1 MGKKLLSKLKIE
13 NVKRG
18 TAKRILALFSA
29 ITVFVTTYSLILP
42 ALTIDD
48 ETAEKEPGFDV
59 VQTEENG
66 TFVLRDSLQQEAAE
80 KISRFSICSDLS
92 VGAVLTDG
100 SFDEGVK
107 MGVEAVD
114 NEDIINAAVDATDRF
129 DREPVKVRAVK
140 ISFKDENDEE
150 YSPEAPLD
158 LTLSGKGITDATNP
172 VIVRVDKDGKAEEV
186 EPKDFGEL
194 LYLKDESSPV
204 YAVVETKEITRRTLT
219 AEGSDYKISVEYG
232 EDAKI
237 PNSAELRATE
247 LKQGSTVYSSF
258 LNQAKEEIPDDRIVS
273 DARFFDVSILND
285 GEEIEPESEVSVK
298 ITYNDSLELKNDSE
312 VLAVHFTDKGT
323 DINEDVTTKDTKD
336 GGSEVSFKQDS
347 FSTCGTL
354 VTNTSQLQ
362 AGKSYVLVAE
372 KNGKYY
378 AVSNTITGNY
388 SWNRQ
393 STCPQYEVSLDI
405 NGTTVAINNMNKLRN
420 NNILWK
426 YSVSNNSAVLQNV
439 DNNRYMALNA
449 NNTMTT
455 TDSAYMTLENAGNGK
470 ITIRRGTSNYRL
482 YLPSNNTNFQI
493 SNSNSTPLY
502 FIEYDTS
509 KGLEYQIRFHY
520 VDGDGNEISPTVER
534 FMEYSQTAV
543 DLHGSS
549 YAKDVPGYEYM
560 ESRYGVFQGDRV
572 RYVQNETTG
581 SGSNQAIIINLKND
595 AMYQTDQGNTPL
607 SSTVYIDTNTSGSFY
622 TNITD
627 RINLSNRPDHK
638 IDIYMVYNEEG
649 APDPNEIIRQKESTE
664 LPQDEFPLG
673 APDHT
678 KKLVPNYTDGAW
690 DGTYTLYLDVTGKA
704 ASVEKGNKADII
716 LVYDTSNSMSGE
728 AGNGKYRYQ
737 IAYNVVKD
745 MAKSLFKYNKAE
757 ETEPGET
764 EPGETEPGE
773 TEPTVRI
780 GVVSYASTA
789 KREFGY
795 VDNLT
800 DFDNGFAFANEYSTY
815 IKGTFGGT
823 NWEDGLQM
831 ARALYDEQ
839 HRPDAEQYIIFVSDG
854 EPTCRVT
861 RGDYY
866 QNRDLV
872 EYNMTNNNTVANPFT
887 DTTNKDSN
895 GEYKQYYA
903 RGYSALI
910 DGGYYYTGVEHCYSN
925 AKDDARSFVDA
936 GATLYSVGI
945 FNDDDSLWQ
954 MNTLANYAYT
964 GYEYQDVENDN
975 YKYASSVDVLH
986 DVFADIVH
994 QITMDFRYG
1003 NVEIKDIMTAVTL
1016 TTGELNGHATD
1027 FKYYKNPAGGNLT
1040 EWADAPAAS
1049 YNSETRTVDWNLDE
1063 IGMLDENVTYTV
1075 GFTVWPDQDTY
1086 DAILVLNDMIDEMIA
1101 EGKPPAKVDAYAEQ
1115 HYPDIYPLLSKD
1127 DNNHYIVQSNAE
1139 AELSYERM
1147 VVENGEPRSL
1157 GREKAGYSYP
1167 NMETTTYNMSVSKIW
1182 NDNLYD
1188 DNRFKS
1194 VIFNIYEDY
1203 DETPGAVN
1211 EPYATVTLD
1220 ASDRDPNDPYRWT
1233 ETIEISPGIIKTE
1246 VNGTEPIN
1254 PGHRY
1259 RVFEV
1264 GYIDKSDVFH
1274 DISNP
1279 DDYDDYRYEFVSEE
1293 VTPMLYDGHMKFLN
1307 DANDDGGLSGTN
1319 NLRGG
1324 INLYK
1329 KVLDSNGNP
1338 IYTNE
1343 DYEFIFN
1350 VSVPDKYIIGQD
1362 NQGNP
1367 IYDSNA
1373 YPLWYTVY
1381 TDVNHDGKY
1390 NGPGDTNGPM
1400 VGMPDLGDGYG
1411 TLEDGDHVK
1420 IKSDQMLRI
1429 INVPIGTQYT
1439 FEEVNL
1445 AYGREF
1451 VKAELIINDEVFK
1464 TQEGPDSDGKNK
1476 IGGKSVANASHD
1488 NIFYNRMTS
1497 NTAMQI
1503 VKIDAEHPETTLAGA
1518 VFNLYKLPEGADEI
1532 EVTDPIDLS
1541 TLEPVTVSG
1550 ETDLESGPDGII
1562 SIPDGLSPGVY
1573 YLFETV
1579 APDKYD
1585 LFKFPIKITVTDSGT
1600 VVYKQQDYNAGQLID
1615 AELTT
1620 PEGGVPTLIIY
1631 AADSS
1636 GVTLP
1641 HTGGAGVWL
1650 YTVGGIL
1657 LIGIAVLT
1665 LGINL
1670 KRRRCERRKE

>member
-66 TFVLRDSLQQEAAE
+66 KFVLRDSLQQEAAE

-232 EDAKI
+232 EDANI

-247 LKQGSTVYSSF
+247 LKQGSTVYSSL

-273 DARFFDVSILND
+273 DARFFDITILND
-285 GEEIEPESEVSVK
+285 GEEIEPESEVNVK
-298 ITYNDSLELKNDSE
+298 ITYNDSLELQNDSE
-312 VLAVHFTDKGT
+312 LMAVHFTDNGAE
-323 DINEDVTTKDTKD
+323 INKEVKTADTKD
-336 GGSEVSFKQDS
+336 GGSEVSFKQSS
-347 FSTCGTL
+347 FSTTGTL
-354 VTNTSQLQ
+354 ITNTSQLEN
-362 AGKSYVLVAE
+362 GKSYVLVAE
-372 KNGKYY
+372 KNGRYY
-378 AVSNTITGNY
+378 AVSNSVTSGLFY
-388 SWNRQ
+388 SS

-405 NGTTVAINNMNKLRN
+405 DGTTATFSNLSSVPK
-420 NNILWK
+420 NITWK
-426 YSVSNNSAVLQNV
+426 YSVSNNSAVLRNNG
-439 DNNRYMALNA
+439 NNRYLALSA

-455 TDSAYMTLENAGNGK
+455 TDSANLTLENAGNGK

-482 YLPSNNTNFQI
+482 YLPSDNTNFQI

-502 FIEYDTS
+502 FIEYDTN
-509 KGLEYQIRFHY
+509 KQGEYQIRFHY
-520 VDGDGNEISPTVER
+520 VDGEGNEISPTVER
-534 FMEYSQTAV
+534 NMQYSTNAV
-543 DLHGSS
+543 DLRDSS
-549 YAKDVPGYEYM
+549 YAINVPGYKFM
-560 ESRYGVFQGDRV
+560 EPRYGAEQGDRV
-572 RYVQNETTG
+572 RYIQNDRNTS
-581 SGSNQAIIINLKND
+581 SGEIIVNLKND
-595 AMYQTDQGNTPL
+595 AMYAASQSNAPL
-607 SSTVYIDTNTSGSFY
+607 ITTTIDR
-622 TNITD
+622 NIRVPSNVTD
-627 RINLSNRPDHK
+627 RIDLTNRPDHI
-638 IDIYMVYNEEG
+638 IDLYMVYNADG
-649 APDPNEIIRQKESTE
+649 APDPNEIIRQKESTG

-716 LVYDTSNSMSGE
+716 LVYDTSNSMREE
-728 AGNGKYRYQ
+728 AQNGKLRYE
-737 IAYNVVKD
+737 IANEVVTD
-745 MAKSLFKYNKAE
+745 MAKTLLAYN
-757 ETEPGET
+757 TSGET
-764 EPGETEPGE
+764 D
-773 TEPTVRI
+773 PTVRI

-789 KREFGY
+789 KIETYKLDETAETPKRVYGY
-795 VDNLT
+795 VDNKD
-800 DFDNGFAFANEYSTY
+800 DFKTGFKFASEYSTY
-815 IKGTFGGT
+815 DKGASGGT
-823 NWEDGLQM
+823 NWEDGLQT
-831 ARALYDEQ
+831 ARALYNEQ

-866 QNRDLV
+866 QNRDIG
-872 EYNMTNNNTVANPFT
+872 EYSMSNNNTVANPFT

-903 RGYSALI
+903 RGYGALS

-925 AKDDARSFVDA
+925 AKDDARSFVDT
-936 GATLYSVGI
+936 GANLYTVGI
-945 FNDDDSLWQ
+945 FSTEEKLKQ
-954 MNTLANYAYT
+954 MNTLANYAYS
-964 GYEYQDVENDN
+964 GYEYADVDNDR
-975 YKYASSVDVLH
+975 YKYASSVEVMH
-986 DVFADIVH
+986 EVFAYIVH
-994 QITMDFRYG
+994 QIMMDYKYG
-1003 NVEIKDIMTAVTL
+1003 NVEIKDIMTAAAL
-1016 TTGELNGHATD
+1016 TTGELSGHATD

-1049 YNSETRTVDWNLDE
+1049 YNSETRTVDWNLAQVD
-1063 IGMLDENVTYTV
+1063 MLKENVTYTV
-1075 GFTVWPDQDTY
+1075 AFTVWPDQDSY
-1086 DAILVLNDMIDEMIA
+1086 DAIMVLNDMIDE
-1101 EGKPPAKVDAYAEQ
+1101 GKPPAQVDEYAQE
-1115 HYPDIYPLLSKD
+1115 HYPDIYPLLKKD
-1127 DNNHYIVQSNAE
+1127 DKNHYIVQSNAE
-1139 AELSYERM
+1139 AELSYERFI
-1147 VVENGEPRSL
+1147 VENDGEPRSL
-1157 GREKAGYSYP
+1157 GKEKAGYSYP

-1293 VTPMLYDGHMKFLN
+1293 VTPMLYDGHMVFLN
-1307 DANDDGGLSGTN
+1307 DADDDGGLSGTN

-1329 KVLDSNGNP
+1329 KVLDADGNEV
-1338 IYTNE
+1338 YTNE
-1343 DYEFIFN
+1343 DYEFVFN
-1350 VSVPDKYIIGQD
+1350 VDIPKKYVIGHD
-1362 NQGNP
+1362 DQGNP

-1420 IKSDQMLRI
+1420 IKPDQMLRI

>member
-18 TAKRILALFSA
+18 TARRILALFSA

-232 EDAKI
+232 EDANI

-247 LKQGSTVYSSF
+247 LKQGSTVYSSL

-273 DARFFDVSILND
+273 DARFFDITILND
-285 GEEIEPESEVSVK
+285 GEEIEPESEVNVK
-298 ITYNDSLELKNDSE
+298 ITYNDSLELQNDSE
-312 VLAVHFTDKGT
+312 LMAVHFTDNGAE
-323 DINEDVTTKDTKD
+323 INKEVKTADTKD
-336 GGSEVSFKQDS
+336 GGSEVSFKQSS
-347 FSTCGTL
+347 FSFTGTL

-378 AVSNTITGNY
+378 AVSNVVTTSGSGWY
-388 SWNRQ
+388 ATTS
-393 STCPQYEVSLDI
+393 SSSPAVEVSLDI
-405 NGTTVAINNMNKLRN
+405 DGSAVTI
-420 NNILWK
+420 
-426 YSVSNNSAVLQNV
+426 NNSAVPKNITWKYTTSGNSAVLRNNG
-439 DNNRYMALNA
+439 NNRYMALSA

-455 TDSAYMTLENAGNGK
+455 TDSAYYMTLENAGNGK

-482 YLPSNNTNFQI
+482 YLPSNNDNFQI
-493 SNSNSTPLY
+493 SNSNRTPLY
-502 FIEYDTS
+502 FIEYDATD
-509 KGLEYQIRFHY
+509 KPEYQIRIHY
-520 VDGDGNEISPTVER
+520 VDGEGNEISPTVDR
-534 FMEYSQTAV
+534 NMQYSEAAV
-543 DLHGSS
+543 DLRDSS
-549 YAKDVPGYEYM
+549 YAINVPGYKYM
-560 ESRYGVFQGDRV
+560 ESRYGAEQGDRV
-572 RYVQNETTG
+572 RYIQNDRNTS
-581 SGSNQAIIINLKND
+581 SGELIVNLKND
-595 AMYQTDQGNTPL
+595 AMYAASQSNAPLITTTIDRNIRVPTNVTDTIDMTKSSNT
-607 SSTVYIDTNTSGSFY
+607 
-622 TNITD
+622 
-627 RINLSNRPDHK
+627 

-649 APDPNEIIRQKESTE
+649 APDPNEIINQMDAIE
-664 LPQDEFPLG
+664 LG
-673 APDHT
+673 TPDHN
-678 KKLVPNYTDGAW
+678 KRLVPNYTNGAW
-690 DGTYTLYLDVTGKA
+690 DGTYTLYLDVTGKD
-704 ASVEKGNKADII
+704 ASPDKKEKVDVI
-716 LVYDTSNSMSGE
+716 LIYDTSNSMREE
-728 AGNGKYRYQ
+728 AENGKKRYE
-737 IAYNVVKD
+737 IANEVVTDMANTLFAYN
-745 MAKSLFKYNKAE
+745 
-757 ETEPGET
+757 TTGET
-764 EPGETEPGE
+764 D
-773 TEPTVRI
+773 PTVRI

-789 KREFGY
+789 KIETYKLDETAETPKRVYGY
-795 VDNLT
+795 VDNKD
-800 DFDNGFAFANEYSTY
+800 DFKKGFDFASKLDTY
-815 IKGTFGGT
+815 KKGDFGGT
-823 NWEDGLQM
+823 NWEDGLKT

-839 HRPDAEQYIIFVSDG
+839 HRPHAKQYIIFVSDG
-854 EPTCRVT
+854 EPTCRAT

-866 QNRDLV
+866 QNRDLA
-872 EYNMTNNNTVANPFT
+872 EYNMTNNNTVANPLT
-887 DTTNKDSN
+887 DTTNEIEVN
-895 GEYKQYYA
+895 GEIKYKQYYA
-903 RGYSALI
+903 RGYGALS

-936 GATLYSVGI
+936 GAILYTVGV
-945 FNDDDSLWQ
+945 FNDRTSLEQ
-954 MNTLANYAYT
+954 MNTLANFAYS
-964 GYEYQDVENDN
+964 GYEYGEVKTNGQVVEQKVENDN
-975 YKYASSVDVLH
+975 YKYASSVEVIH
-986 DVFADIVH
+986 RVFSDLIH
-994 QITMDFRYG
+994 EIMKDFGYG

-1027 FKYYKNPAGGNLT
+1027 FKYYKNAEGEELR
-1040 EWADAPAAS
+1040 EWTDAPTAS
-1049 YNSETRTVDWNLDE
+1049 YNTETKTVDWDLDQ
-1063 IGMLDENVTYTV
+1063 IGMLDGGVTYTV

-1086 DAILVLNDMIDEMIA
+1086 DAILVLNDMIDE
-1101 EGKPPAKVDAYAEQ
+1101 GKPSAEVDAYAEQ
-1115 HYPDIYPLLSKD
+1115 HYPDIYPLLRKD
-1127 DNNHYIVQSNAE
+1127 DTNHYIVQSNAE
-1139 AELSYERM
+1139 AELSYERL
-1147 VVENGEPRSL
+1147 VVENGKPRSL
-1157 GREKAGYSYP
+1157 GKEKAGYSYP

-1233 ETIEISPGIIKTE
+1233 ETIEISPGIIKTK

-1264 GYIDKSDVFH
+1264 GYTDKYGVLH

-1420 IKSDQMLRI
+1420 IKPDQMLRI

-1451 VKAELIINDEVFK
+1451 VKAELIINDKVFK

-1476 IGGKSVANASHD
+1476 IGDKSVANASHD

-1503 VKIDAEHPETTLAGA
+1503 VKIDAEHPETTLEGA

-1550 ETDLESGPDGII
+1550 ETDLVSGQNGVI
-1562 SIPDGLSPGVY
+1562 SIPDGLSQGVY

>member
-18 TAKRILALFSA
+18 TARRILALFSA

-66 TFVLRDSLQQEAAE
+66 TFVLRDSLQQEVAE

-247 LKQGSTVYSSF
+247 LKQGSTVYSSL

-273 DARFFDVSILND
+273 DARFFDISILND
-285 GEEIEPESEVSVK
+285 GEEIEPESEVNVK
-298 ITYNDSLELKNDSE
+298 ITYNDSLELQNDSE
-312 VLAVHFTDKGT
+312 LMAVHFTDNGAE
-323 DINEDVTTKDTKD
+323 INKEVKTADTKD
-336 GGSEVSFKQDS
+336 GGSEVSFKQSS
-347 FSTCGTL
+347 FSFTGTL

-405 NGTTVAINNMNKLRN
+405 DGSAVTI
-420 NNILWK
+420 
-426 YSVSNNSAVLQNV
+426 NNSAVPKNITWRYTTSGNSAVLRNNG
-439 DNNRYMALNA
+439 NNRYMALSA

-455 TDSAYMTLENAGNGK
+455 TDSATVTLENAGNGR
-470 ITIRRGTSNYRL
+470 IRVRRGTSNYRL
-482 YLPSNNTNFQI
+482 YLPSNNDNFQI
-493 SNSNSTPLY
+493 SYSNSTPLY
-502 FIEYDTS
+502 FIEYDATD
-509 KGLEYQIRFHY
+509 KPEYQIRIHY
-520 VDGDGNEISPTVER
+520 VDGEGNEISPTVDR
-534 FMEYSQTAV
+534 NMQYSAAAV
-543 DLHGSS
+543 DLRDSS
-549 YAKDVPGYEYM
+549 YAINVPGYKYM
-560 ESRYGVFQGDRV
+560 ESRYGTEQGDRV
-572 RYVQNETTG
+572 RYIQNDRNTS
-581 SGSNQAIIINLKND
+581 SGEIIVNLKND
-595 AMYQTDQGNTPL
+595 AMYAASQSNVPITTDDLSQDDVVTNVTDTIDMTKSSNT
-607 SSTVYIDTNTSGSFY
+607 
-622 TNITD
+622 
-627 RINLSNRPDHK
+627 
-638 IDIYMVYNEEG
+638 IDIYMVYNAEG

-678 KKLVPNYTDGAW
+678 KKLVPNFTDGAW

-704 ASVEKGNKADII
+704 ASLEEGTKADII
-716 LVYDTSNSMSGE
+716 LIYDTSNSMRQE
-728 AGNGKYRYQ
+728 AENNQLRYQ
-737 IAYNVVKD
+737 IAYGVVSD
-745 MAKSLFKYNKAE
+745 MAESLFEYNKD
-757 ETEPGET
+757 GET
-764 EPGETEPGE
+764 D
-773 TEPTVRI
+773 PTVRI
-780 GVVSYASTA
+780 GVVSYACTA
-789 KREFGY
+789 KHETVKKLENGELKPVY
-795 VDNLT
+795 VDNLD
-800 DFDNGFAFANEYSTY
+800 DFKTAFAFANEYSTY
-815 IKGTFGGT
+815 NKGTFGGT
-823 NWEDGLQM
+823 NWEDGLQT
-831 ARALYDEQ
+831 ARALYDEE
-839 HRPDAEQYIIFVSDG
+839 HRPDAKQYIIFVSDG
-854 EPTCRVT
+854 EPTCRAT
-861 RGDYY
+861 KGDYY
-866 QNRDLV
+866 VNRDQG
-872 EYNMTNNNTVANPFT
+872 EYSMSNNYTVANALT
-887 DTTNKDSN
+887 DTTNSN
-895 GEYKQYYA
+895 RQYYA
-903 RGYSALI
+903 HGYGALN
-910 DGGYYYTGVEHCYSN
+910 DGSYYYTGVEHCYSN
-925 AKDDARSFVDA
+925 AKDDAQSFVDA
-936 GATLYSVGI
+936 GAILYTVGV
-945 FNDDDSLWQ
+945 FNDRTSLEQ
-954 MNTLANYAYT
+954 MNTLTNFAYS
-964 GYEYQDVENDN
+964 GYEYGEVKTNGQVVEQKVENDN
-975 YKYASSVDVLH
+975 YKYADSVEVLH
-986 DVFADIVH
+986 DVFADIIS
-994 QITMDFRYG
+994 QITMDFGYG
-1003 NVEIKDIMTAVTL
+1003 NVEIKDVMTAAAL
-1016 TTGELNGHATD
+1016 TTGELSGHATD

-1040 EWADAPAAS
+1040 EWADAPTAS
-1049 YNSETRTVDWNLDE
+1049 YNSETRTVDWDLAQA
-1063 IGMLDENVTYTV
+1063 GMLKENVTYTV
-1075 GFTVWPDQDTY
+1075 AFTVWPDQDSY
-1086 DAILVLNDMIDEMIA
+1086 DAIMVLNDMIDEMIA
-1101 EGKPPAKVDAYAEQ
+1101 EGKPLAEVDAYAEQ
-1115 HYPDIYPLLSKD
+1115 HYPDIYPLLRKD
-1127 DNNHYIVQSNAE
+1127 DKNHYIVQSNAE
-1139 AELSYERM
+1139 AELSYERF
-1147 VVENGEPRSL
+1147 VVENDGEPRSL
-1157 GREKAGYSYP
+1157 GRERAGYSFP
-1167 NMETTTYNMSVSKIW
+1167 NMETTTYEMSVSKIW
-1182 NDNLYD
+1182 NDNLYV

-1194 VIFNIYEDY
+1194 VFFNVYEDY

-1220 ASDRDPNDPYRWT
+1220 ASKRDPNDPYRWT
-1233 ETIEISPGIIKTE
+1233 DTIEISPGIIKTE

-1264 GYIDKSDVFH
+1264 GYTDKYGVFH

-1293 VTPMLYDGHMKFLN
+1293 VTPMLYDGHMVFLN
-1307 DANDDGGLSGTN
+1307 DADGDGRLSGTN

-1329 KVLDSNGNP
+1329 KVLDVNGNEV
-1338 IYTNE
+1338 YTNE

-1367 IYDSNA
+1367 IYDPNA

-1390 NGPGDTNGPM
+1390 DGPGDTNGPM
-1400 VGMPDLGDGYG
+1400 VGMPDLGNGYG

-1420 IKSDQMLRI
+1420 IKPDQMLRI
-1429 INVPIGTQYT
+1429 INVPIDTQYT

-1451 VKAELIINDEVFK
+1451 VKAELIINGEVFK

-1503 VKIDAEHPETTLAGA
+1503 VKIDAEHPETTLEGA

-1550 ETDLESGPDGII
+1550 ETDLVSGQNGVI
-1562 SIPDGLSPGVY
+1562 SIPDGLSQGVY

>member
-18 TAKRILALFSA
+18 TARRILALFSA

-150 YSPEAPLD
+150 YLPEAPLD

-232 EDAKI
+232 EDANI

-354 VTNTSQLQ
+354 ITDASMLEV
-362 AGKSYVLVAE
+362 GKSYILVAE

-405 NGTTVAINNMNKLRN
+405 NGTTVAIHNMNKLRN

-455 TDSAYMTLENAGNGK
+455 TGSTALTLENADNGR
-470 ITIRRGTSNYRL
+470 IRVRRGTSNYYL

-543 DLHGSS
+543 DLRDST
-549 YAKDVPGYEYM
+549 YAIDVSGYEYM

-595 AMYQTDQGNTPL
+595 AMYQADQGNTPL
-607 SSTVYIDTNTSGSFY
+607 STTVYYGNSSGTVY

-627 RINLSNRPDHK
+627 RISLSNRPDHK

-649 APDPNEIIRQKESTE
+649 APDPNEIIKQKDSSDEFPE
-664 LPQDEFPLG
+664 EEFPLG

-704 ASVEKGNKADII
+704 ASLEEGTKADII
-716 LVYDTSNSMSGE
+716 LVYDTSNSMHDN
-728 AGNGKYRYQ
+728 AHDNRKRYE
-737 IAYNVVKD
+737 IAHDLVMDMAETLFAYN
-745 MAKSLFKYNKAE
+745 
-757 ETEPGET
+757 TPGET
-764 EPGETEPGE
+764 D
-773 TEPTVRI
+773 PTVRV
-780 GVVSYASTA
+780 GVVSYATTA

-795 VDNLT
+795 VDNLD
-800 DFDNGFAFANEYSTY
+800 DFNTGFAFADQASTY
-815 IKGTFGGT
+815 DKGASGGT
-823 NWEDGLQM
+823 NWEDGLQT

-839 HRPDAEQYIIFVSDG
+839 HRPNAKQYIIFVSDG

-866 QNRDLV
+866 QNRDIG
-872 EYNMTNNNTVANPFT
+872 EYNMSNNNQTASALT
-887 DTTNKDSN
+887 DSATN
-895 GEYKQYYA
+895 KQYYT
-903 RGYSALI
+903 RGSSEYNLNSNRPDLYPYR
-910 DGGYYYTGVEHCYSN
+910 YYYTGVEHCYSN

-936 GATLYSVGI
+936 GANLYTVGI
-945 FNDDDSLWQ
+945 FSTEEKIKQ
-954 MNTLANYAYT
+954 MNTLANYAY
-964 GYEYQDVENDN
+964 
-975 YKYASSVDVLH
+975 S
-986 DVFADIVH
+986 
-994 QITMDFRYG
+994 
-1003 NVEIKDIMTAVTL
+1003 
-1016 TTGELNGHATD
+1016 
-1027 FKYYKNPAGGNLT
+1027 
-1040 EWADAPAAS
+1040 
-1049 YNSETRTVDWNLDE
+1049 
-1063 IGMLDENVTYTV
+1063 
-1075 GFTVWPDQDTY
+1075 
-1086 DAILVLNDMIDEMIA
+1086 
-1101 EGKPPAKVDAYAEQ
+1101 
-1115 HYPDIYPLLSKD
+1115 
-1127 DNNHYIVQSNAE
+1127 
-1139 AELSYERM
+1139 
-1147 VVENGEPRSL
+1147 
-1157 GREKAGYSYP
+1157 
-1167 NMETTTYNMSVSKIW
+1167 
-1182 NDNLYD
+1182 
-1188 DNRFKS
+1188 
-1194 VIFNIYEDY
+1194 
-1203 DETPGAVN
+1203 
-1211 EPYATVTLD
+1211 
-1220 ASDRDPNDPYRWT
+1220 
-1233 ETIEISPGIIKTE
+1233 
-1246 VNGTEPIN
+1246 
-1254 PGHRY
+1254 
-1259 RVFEV
+1259 
-1264 GYIDKSDVFH
+1264 
-1274 DISNP
+1274 
-1279 DDYDDYRYEFVSEE
+1279 
-1293 VTPMLYDGHMKFLN
+1293 
-1307 DANDDGGLSGTN
+1307 
-1319 NLRGG
+1319 
-1324 INLYK
+1324 
-1329 KVLDSNGNP
+1329 
-1338 IYTNE
+1338 
-1343 DYEFIFN
+1343 
-1350 VSVPDKYIIGQD
+1350 
-1362 NQGNP
+1362 
-1367 IYDSNA
+1367 
-1373 YPLWYTVY
+1373 
-1381 TDVNHDGKY
+1381 
-1390 NGPGDTNGPM
+1390 
-1400 VGMPDLGDGYG
+1400 
-1411 TLEDGDHVK
+1411 
-1420 IKSDQMLRI
+1420 
-1429 INVPIGTQYT
+1429 
-1439 FEEVNL
+1439 
-1445 AYGREF
+1445 
-1451 VKAELIINDEVFK
+1451 
-1464 TQEGPDSDGKNK
+1464 
-1476 IGGKSVANASHD
+1476 
-1488 NIFYNRMTS
+1488 
-1497 NTAMQI
+1497 
-1503 VKIDAEHPETTLAGA
+1503 
-1518 VFNLYKLPEGADEI
+1518 
-1532 EVTDPIDLS
+1532 
-1541 TLEPVTVSG
+1541 
-1550 ETDLESGPDGII
+1550 
-1562 SIPDGLSPGVY
+1562 
-1573 YLFETV
+1573 
-1579 APDKYD
+1579 
-1585 LFKFPIKITVTDSGT
+1585 
-1600 VVYKQQDYNAGQLID
+1600 
-1615 AELTT
+1615 
-1620 PEGGVPTLIIY
+1620 
-1631 AADSS
+1631 
-1636 GVTLP
+1636 
-1641 HTGGAGVWL
+1641 
-1650 YTVGGIL
+1650 
-1657 LIGIAVLT
+1657 
-1665 LGINL
+1665 
-1670 KRRRCERRKE
+1670 

>member
-66 TFVLRDSLQQEAAE
+66 KFVLRDSLQQEAAE

-150 YSPEAPLD
+150 YLPEAPLD

-298 ITYNDSLELKNDSE
+298 ITYNDSLELKKDSE

-354 VTNTSQLQ
+354 ITDTSQLE
-362 AGKSYVLVAE
+362 AGKSYILVAE
-372 KNGKYY
+372 KNGRYY
-378 AVSNTITGNY
+378 AVSNSVTS
-388 SWNRQ
+388 SWFNSS

-405 NGTTVAINNMNKLRN
+405 DGSTVTLNNMSSAPK
-420 NNILWK
+420 NITWK
-426 YSVSNNSAVLQNV
+426 YSVSNNSAVLQNN
-439 DNNRYMALNA
+439 DNNRYMALSA
-449 NNTMTT
+449 NNNMTT
-455 TDSAYMTLENAGNGK
+455 TGSAAMTLENAGDGK
-470 ITIRRGTSNYRL
+470 IRVRRGTSNYYL

-493 SNSNSTPLY
+493 SNTASTPLY
-502 FIEYDTS
+502 FIEYDIN
-509 KGLEYQIRFHY
+509 KQPEYKIRFHY
-520 VDGDGNEISPTVER
+520 VDGDGNEISETVDR
-534 FMEYSQTAV
+534 TMQYSEAAV
-543 DLHGSS
+543 DLRDST
-549 YAKDVPGYEYM
+549 YAIDIPGYEFKDP
-560 ESRYGVFQGDRV
+560 RYGVFQGDRV
-572 RYVQNETTG
+572 RYVQNEKNSS
-581 SGSNQAIIINLKND
+581 SGEIIINLKND

-607 SSTVYIDTNTSGSFY
+607 SSTLYVATNTSVSFY

-627 RINLSNRPDHK
+627 RIDLTNRADHE

-649 APDPNEIIRQKESTE
+649 APDPNEIIKQMDSSDEFPE
-664 LPQDEFPLG
+664 EEFPLG

-704 ASVEKGNKADII
+704 ASLGKDTKADVI
-716 LVYDTSNSMSGE
+716 LIYDTSTSMSGD
-728 AGNGKYRYQ
+728 ARNGKLRYE
-737 IAYNVVKD
+737 IAYDVVMD
-745 MAKSLFKYNKAE
+745 MANTLFAYN
-757 ETEPGET
+757 TTGET
-764 EPGETEPGE
+764 D
-773 TEPTVRI
+773 PTVRV

-789 KREFGY
+789 KIETYKLDETAETPKRVYGY
-795 VDNLT
+795 VDNLD
-800 DFDNGFAFANEYSTY
+800 DFKTGFKFASEYSTY
-815 IKGTFGGT
+815 RKGTFGGT

-887 DTTNKDSN
+887 DTTNEIEVN
-895 GEYKQYYA
+895 GEIKYKQYYA
-903 RGYSALI
+903 RGYGVLS
-910 DGGYYYTGVEHCYSN
+910 DGSYYYTGVEHCYSN

-945 FNDDDSLWQ
+945 FNDSASLKEQ
-954 MNTLANYAYT
+954 MNTLANYAYS
-964 GYEYQDVENDN
+964 GYEYADVDNDR
-975 YKYASSVDVLH
+975 YKYASSVEVMH
-986 DVFADIVH
+986 EVFANIAH
-994 QITMDFRYG
+994 QITMDFEYG
-1003 NVEIKDIMTAVTL
+1003 NVEIKDTMTAAAL
-1016 TTGELNGHATD
+1016 TTGELSGHATD

-1049 YNSETRTVDWNLDE
+1049 YNSETRTVDWK
-1063 IGMLDENVTYTV
+1063 IGMLDKNVTYTV
-1075 GFTVWPDQDTY
+1075 GFTVWPDQDSY
-1086 DAILVLNDMIDEMIA
+1086 DDIMVLNDMIDE
-1101 EGKPPAKVDAYAEQ
+1101 GKPPAQVDEYAQE
-1115 HYPDIYPLLSKD
+1115 HYPDIYPLLKKD
-1127 DNNHYIVQSNAE
+1127 DKNHYIVQSNAE
-1139 AELSYERM
+1139 AELSYERFI
-1147 VVENGEPRSL
+1147 VENDREPRSL
-1157 GREKAGYSYP
+1157 GKEKAGYSYP

-1307 DANDDGGLSGTN
+1307 DANGDGGLSGTN

-1390 NGPGDTNGPM
+1390 DGPGDTNGPM
-1400 VGMPDLGDGYG
+1400 VGMPDLGNGYG

-1420 IKSDQMLRI
+1420 IKPDQMLRI
-1429 INVPIGTQYT
+1429 INVPIDTQYT

-1451 VKAELIINDEVFK
+1451 VKAELIINDEAFK

-1503 VKIDAEHPETTLAGA
+1503 VKIDAEHPETTLEGA

-1550 ETDLESGPDGII
+1550 ETDLVSGQNGVI
-1562 SIPDGLSPGVY
+1562 SIPDGLSQGVY

>member
-18 TAKRILALFSA
+18 TARRILALFSA

-232 EDAKI
+232 EDANI

-258 LNQAKEEIPDDRIVS
+258 LNQAKKEIPDDRIVS
-273 DARFFDVSILND
+273 DARFFDITILND
-285 GEEIEPESEVSVK
+285 GEEIEPESEVNVK
-298 ITYNDSLELKNDSE
+298 ITYNDSLELQNDSE
-312 VLAVHFTDKGT
+312 LMAVHFTDNGAE
-323 DINEDVTTKDTKD
+323 INKEVKTADTKD
-336 GGSEVSFKQDS
+336 GGSEVSFKQSS
-347 FSTCGTL
+347 FSTTGT
-354 VTNTSQLQ
+354 VITNTSQLEN
-362 AGKSYVLVAE
+362 GKSYVLVAE
-372 KNGKYY
+372 KNGRYY
-378 AVSNTITGNY
+378 AVSNTVTSGWFN
-388 SWNRQ
+388 SS

-405 NGTTVAINNMNKLRN
+405 DGTTATFSNLSSVPK
-420 NNILWK
+420 NITWK
-426 YSVSNNSAVLQNV
+426 YSVSNNSATLQNNG
-439 DNNRYMALNA
+439 NNRYMALSA
-449 NNTMTT
+449 NNNMTT
-455 TDSAYMTLENAGNGK
+455 TGSVALTLENDSNGK
-470 ITIRRGTSNYRL
+470 IRVRRGTSSYYL
-482 YLPSNNTNFQI
+482 YLPSNNNNFQI
-493 SNSNSTPLY
+493 SNSSSTPLY
-502 FIEYDTS
+502 FIEYD
-509 KGLEYQIRFHY
+509 KEGEYQVRFHY
-520 VDGDGNEISPTVER
+520 VDGEGNEISPTVER
-534 FMEYSQTAV
+534 NMQYSAAAV
-543 DLHGSS
+543 DLRDSS
-549 YAKDVPGYEYM
+549 YAINVPGYKFM
-560 ESRYGVFQGDRV
+560 EPRYGAEQGDRV
-572 RYVQNETTG
+572 RYIQNDRNTS
-581 SGSNQAIIINLKND
+581 SGEIIINLKND
-595 AMYQTDQGNTPL
+595 AMYAASQSNSPITTTTIDRNIRVPTNVTDT
-607 SSTVYIDTNTSGSFY
+607 IDLT
-622 TNITD
+622 
-627 RINLSNRPDHK
+627 NRPDHI
-638 IDIYMVYNEEG
+638 IDLYMVYNADG
-649 APDPNEIIRQKESTE
+649 APDPNEIIRQKESTD
-664 LPQDEFPLG
+664 LPSGEFPLG

-704 ASVEKGNKADII
+704 ATLEEGTKADII
-716 LVYDTSNSMSGE
+716 LIYDTSNSMRQETESSQL
-728 AGNGKYRYQ
+728 RYQ
-737 IAYNVVKD
+737 IAYGVVTD
-745 MAKSLFKYNKAE
+745 MAKTLFDYNK
-757 ETEPGET
+757 
-764 EPGETEPGE
+764 PGE

-780 GVVSYASTA
+780 GVVSYACTA

-800 DFDNGFAFANEYSTY
+800 DFNNGFAFANEASTY
-815 IKGTFGGT
+815 NKGTYGGT
-823 NWEDGLQM
+823 NWEDGLQT

-839 HRPDAEQYIIFVSDG
+839 HRDNAKQYVIFVSDG
-854 EPTCRVT
+854 EPTCRAT

-866 QNRDLV
+866 ENRDIG
-872 EYNMTNNNTVANPFT
+872 EYSMSNNNTVANPMS
-887 DTTNKDSN
+887 DSTNSN
-895 GEYKQYYA
+895 KQYYA
-903 RGYSALI
+903 HGYASLT
-910 DGGYYYTGVEHCYSN
+910 DNTYYYTGVEHCYSN
-925 AKDDARSFVDA
+925 AKDDAQSFVDA
-936 GATLYSVGI
+936 GALLYTVGV
-945 FNDDDSLWQ
+945 FNDRTSLEQ
-954 MNTLANYAYT
+954 MNTLANFAYS
-964 GYEYQDVENDN
+964 GYEYGEVTTNGQVVEQKVENNN
-975 YKYASSVDVLH
+975 YKYADNVEVLH
-986 DVFADIVH
+986 EVFKDIIH
-994 QITMDFRYG
+994 QITMDFGYG
-1003 NVEIKDIMTAVTL
+1003 NVEIKDIMTAAAL
-1016 TTGELNGHATD
+1016 TTGELSGHATD

-1040 EWADAPAAS
+1040 EWTDAPTAS
-1049 YNSETRTVDWNLDE
+1049 YNSETRTVDWDLDE
-1063 IGMLDENVTYTV
+1063 IGMLEEGVTYTV
-1075 GFTVWPDQDTY
+1075 GFTVWPDQDSY
-1086 DAILVLNDMIDEMIA
+1086 DAIMVLNDMIDE
-1101 EGKPPAKVDAYAEQ
+1101 GKTPAQVDAYAQE
-1115 HYPDIYPLLSKD
+1115 HYPDIYPLLRKD
-1127 DNNHYIVQSNAE
+1127 SSNHYIVQSNAE
-1139 AELSYERM
+1139 AELSYERFI
-1147 VVENGEPRSL
+1147 VENDGEPRSL
-1157 GREKAGYSYP
+1157 GRERAGYSFP
-1167 NMETTTYNMSVSKIW
+1167 NMETTTYYMSVSKIW
-1182 NDNLYD
+1182 NDNLQD
-1188 DNRFKS
+1188 TNRFKS
-1194 VIFNIYEDY
+1194 VIFNVYEDY

-1220 ASDRDPNDPYRWT
+1220 ASDLDPNDPYRWT
-1233 ETIEISPGIIKTE
+1233 EMIEISPGIVKTE

-1264 GYIDKSDVFH
+1264 GYTDKFDVFH

-1279 DDYDDYRYEFVSEE
+1279 DDYNDYRYEFISEE
-1293 VTPMLYDGHMKFLN
+1293 VTPMLYDGHMVFLN
-1307 DANDDGGLSGTN
+1307 DADGDGRLSGTN

-1329 KVLDSNGNP
+1329 EVLDADGNQV
-1338 IYTNE
+1338 YTNE
-1343 DYEFIFN
+1343 DYEFVFN
-1350 VSVPDKYIIGQD
+1350 VDIPEKYVIGHD
-1362 NQGNP
+1362 DQGNP
-1367 IYDSNA
+1367 TYDPNA

-1381 TDVNHDGKY
+1381 TDVNHDGNY
-1390 NGPGDTNGPM
+1390 FGPEDTNGPS
-1400 VGMPDLGDGYG
+1400 VGLPDLGDGWG

-1420 IKSDQMLRI
+1420 IKSNQLLRI
-1429 INVPIGTQYT
+1429 INVPIDTQYT

-1451 VKAELIINDEVFK
+1451 VKAELIINGEVFK

-1476 IGGKSVANASHD
+1476 IGGTSVANASHD

-1503 VKIDAEHPETTLAGA
+1503 VKIDAEHPETTLEGA

-1550 ETDLESGPDGII
+1550 ETDLVSGQDGVI

-1657 LIGIAVLT
+1657 LIGIAILT